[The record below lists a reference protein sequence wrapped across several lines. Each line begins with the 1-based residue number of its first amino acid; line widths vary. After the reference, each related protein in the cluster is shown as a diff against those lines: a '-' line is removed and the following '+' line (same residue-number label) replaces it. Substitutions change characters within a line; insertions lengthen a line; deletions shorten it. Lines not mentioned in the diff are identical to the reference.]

1 MSAVIAWIFTFL
13 CHTKKQSK
21 KLFMIIEKLF
31 IISKYCLVHNH
42 ESAQTKKTGKYSR
55 KYDSIIFLKIRI
67 WMHLRNHKL
76 NLNFY
81 LVLKIIFILLVM
93 DLKFEFFVWNNSL
106 KIALHFEQ
114 NKSNVDFY
122 IDKGFLC
129 SRQNMTFWDY
139 FVFVFSST
147 QSPRD

>member
-1 MSAVIAWIFTFL
+1 MNQL
-13 CHTKKQSK
+13 RQ
-21 KLFMIIEKLF
+21 
-31 IISKYCLVHNH
+31 
-42 ESAQTKKTGKYSR
+42 KKTGKYSR

-122 IDKGFLC
+122 IDKG
-129 SRQNMTFWDY
+129 Y
-139 FVFVFSST
+139 FAVDKIWHFEIILYLYFHQHKAQEINTYVPTYVNFKFFICHISICFM
-147 QSPRD
+147 RFF